1 MDWKV
6 KTRIEMD
13 FFNGNKSGAFGSFPL
28 RLRFAWVDFGPF
40 LIGQAASLFMDYSVF
55 PNVLDYEGPP
65 GMVLV
70 RQPIAA
76 VRLYESDTFRMIVGA
91 EQPYSDIQWFDG
103 AGFVVNPGTGII
115 TTPNTARNVQD
126 LPDFTGN
133 VRWTGLYGHTQ
144 ISGIARELTFQNAA
158 NVQESEFGYGINA
171 TGTWHPWAHLHGC
184 EMCDDYKTPMEKS
197 RFLYQYAAGHGINRY
212 IQDVNGL
219 GLDATFDPVNGFQT
233 ISSNGWFMAY
243 EQWWAD
249 NWASV
254 ITYGETHST
263 LPATLPTN
271 TYQGATYGSANLI
284 WFPVDRMGVGV
295 EYLYGTRVNLDGQS
309 GIAQRFQMAFQYKF

>member
-1 MDWKV
+1 
-6 KTRIEMD
+6 MD

-40 LIGQAASLFMDYSVF
+40 LLGQAASLFMDYDVF

-76 VRLYESDTFRMIVGA
+76 VRLYESDQFRIITGV

-133 VRWTGLYGHTQ
+133 VRWNWLYGHTQ
-144 ISGIARELTFQNAA
+144 IAGIARELTYQNAA
-158 NVQESEFGYGINA
+158 NANESEFGYGINA
-171 TGTWHPWAHLHGC
+171 TGTWHPWAQLHGC
-184 EMCDDYKTPMEKS
+184 EMCDDYRTPMEKS
-197 RFLYQYAAGHGINRY
+197 RLLYQYAAGKGINRY

-233 ISSNGWFMAY
+233 ISSKTG
-243 EQWWAD
+243 
-249 NWASV
+249 
-254 ITYGETHST
+254 
-263 LPATLPTN
+263 
-271 TYQGATYGSANLI
+271 
-284 WFPVDRMGVGV
+284 
-295 EYLYGTRVNLDGQS
+295 
-309 GIAQRFQMAFQYKF
+309 K